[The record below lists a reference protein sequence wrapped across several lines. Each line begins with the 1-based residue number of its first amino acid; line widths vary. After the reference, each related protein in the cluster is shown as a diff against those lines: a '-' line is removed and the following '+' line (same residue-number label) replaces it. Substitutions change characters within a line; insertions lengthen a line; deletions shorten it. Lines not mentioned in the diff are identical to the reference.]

1 MLGAGWGRGRG
12 QRTSVLTPENCLLK
26 DFTDVSVG
34 IGQPVLRGFAHS
46 SQALTDGRNAP
57 RLALGPSQLLSAEG
71 VYREGAASSPE
82 PAAASRGV
90 NTLTDRGKC

>member
-12 QRTSVLTPENCLLK
+12 KELLSSLRENCLLK

-57 RLALGPSQLLSAEG
+57 RLALGPSQLLSVEG

-82 PAAASRGV
+82 PATASRGV